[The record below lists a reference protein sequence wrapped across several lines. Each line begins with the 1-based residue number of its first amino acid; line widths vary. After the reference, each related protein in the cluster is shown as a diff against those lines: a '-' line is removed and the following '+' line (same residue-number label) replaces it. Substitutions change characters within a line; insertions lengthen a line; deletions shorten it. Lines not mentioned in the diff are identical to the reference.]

1 MSDARDQVDRV
12 LAESDT
18 PVDGTLESPLE
29 PDIHPDRTR
38 QFRSTSFARMK
49 TSWSGPDAQALA
61 DVQFAA
67 DQAIKTVFPRALRL
81 LARLQEIAR
90 VPAAIDPATGEP
102 ERHPN
107 GKIKWLVDEWGEP
120 VEDWSRLDP
129 KSRSDALFTITTHM
143 YEWESNRVRLW
154 AEAMYAKVLWE
165 QSFSYG
171 FRVLPGSSGAIS
183 GKPTIDDR
191 TQLGHAHSAQDRY
204 FGVFQSSISRQA
216 DALVRSME
224 RIGRLLENVPDH

>member
-1 MSDARDQVDRV
+1 MSDARDQVERV

-18 PVDGTLESPLE
+18 PVDGTTENPLE

-49 TSWSGPDAQALA
+49 TTWSGPDAAALA

-67 DQAIKTVFPRALRL
+67 AEAIKTVFPRALRV
-81 LARLQEIAR
+81 LARLQEAAW
-90 VPAAIDPATGEP
+90 VPVIDTSTGEP
-102 ERHPN
+102 ERHLN
-107 GKIKWLVDEWGEP
+107 GSVKYVTDEWGDR

-129 KSRSDALFTITTHM
+129 KTRSDILFTITTHA

-165 QSFSYG
+165 QAFSYG
-171 FRVLPGSSGAIS
+171 FRTMAGSGAAIS

-191 TQLGHAHSAQDRY
+191 TQVGHAHSAQDRY

-216 DALVRSME
+216 DALVRTLD
-224 RIGRLLENVPDH
+224 RIARLLENVSDH